1 MITFNPHKIIYKY
14 LLPSFFSDFFFKKKY
29 IFSKNIFYTGSG
41 KSSISLILSFLKN
54 EQVIKDK
61 TCNIDVPKWMGYYI
75 YNIIQEHCNPTFVN
89 TGNSKLFYAY
99 HQYGF
104 PQNMDKIKDY
114 CENKKLILI
123 EDCAHVLRSYYKKKA
138 LGTFGDFSIY
148 SFSKFVY
155 CHSLGGVSCNNSK
168 WEEKFKDHYFV
179 NDSKSSKILL
189 FLINL
194 HKYLSTK
201 YPNNKSTN
209 FFNKIFYNIYSTN
222 SNFSKSSVYL
232 LNVNIKEEIDKRK
245 ILYEYL
251 IKYFSSYSI
260 LDHLEKKDVIPW
272 AIPLFFKKNLLK
284 IQNELKNIDIETG
297 VYHFDINRFSVN
309 PKFKK
314 VILLPITFELGSSK
328 FEKMLDILKKNIN

>member
-1 MITFNPHKIIYKY
+1 MITFNPHQIKYKF
-14 LLPSFFSDFFFKKKY
+14 LLASFLKFFSEKIY
-29 IFSKNIFYTGSG
+29 IFNKNIYYTGSG

-54 EQVIKDK
+54 EKIIKNK

-75 YNIIQEHCNPTFVN
+75 YNIIQEHCSPTFMH
-89 TGNSKLFYAY
+89 TKDSKIFYAY

-123 EDCAHVLRSYYKKKA
+123 EDCAHVLKSYYKKKA
-138 LGTFGDFSIY
+138 LGTFGDFSIH

-155 CHSLGGVSCNNSK
+155 CHSLGGVSCNNFK
-168 WEEKFKDHYFV
+168 WAKKFTEHYFV
-179 NDSKSSKILL
+179 NDKKSSRILL

-194 HKYLSTK
+194 HKYLLTNF
-201 YPNNKSTN
+201 PNNKSVN

-232 LNVNIKEEIDKRK
+232 ANKNIKEEISKRK
-245 ILYEYL
+245 IIYEYL

-260 LDHLEKKDVIPW
+260 FDHLEKKDVIPW
-272 AIPLFFKKNLLK
+272 ALPLFIKKNIFK
-284 IQNELKNIDIETG
+284 IQNELKKIDIETG
-297 VYHFDINRFSVN
+297 IYHFDINRFSIN
-309 PKFKK
+309 PKFEKTL
-314 VILLPITFELGSSK
+314 LLPITFELGSNK
-328 FEKMLDILKKNIN
+328 FEKMLNILKKNI